1 MLPNREGQRVPD
13 VTFPVR
19 QNNQWVNI
27 TSEELFKGK
36 TVVLF
41 ALPGAFTPTCSTSHL
56 PGYNELAP
64 VFRENGV
71 DAIVCLSVNDTFVM
85 NEWAKKNVIM
95 SS

>member
-41 ALPGAFTPTCSTSHL
+41 ALPGAFT
-56 PGYNELAP
+56 
-64 VFRENGV
+64 RR
-71 DAIVCLSVNDTFVM
+71 
-85 NEWAKKNVIM
+85 
-95 SS
+95 